1 MRGLYGEGALEGEG
15 WLMAER
21 SEAEEVARKERR
33 GMDRIGANSGD
44 EYDQYD
50 DDNEVEYYDD
60 DDDE

>member
-1 MRGLYGEGALEGEG
+1 
-15 WLMAER
+15 MAER

-33 GMDRIGANSGD
+33 GMDRIGANSDD

-50 DDNEVEYYDD
+50 DDNEVEYDDD